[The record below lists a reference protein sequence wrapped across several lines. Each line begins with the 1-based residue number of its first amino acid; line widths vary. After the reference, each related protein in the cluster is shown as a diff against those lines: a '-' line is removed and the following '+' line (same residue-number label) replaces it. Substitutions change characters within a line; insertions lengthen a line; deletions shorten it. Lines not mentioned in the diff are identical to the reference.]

1 MSQPG
6 PGSATSERDATADT
20 GFDGSLPRSF
30 LRPALHIAL
39 LPGRSHGYD
48 LLLQIRSLGLASVD
62 LGGVYR
68 TLRAMERERTV
79 NSAWEASGLGP
90 PRRVYELTDDG
101 VDVARRHLDALRR
114 SRDLLDRL
122 IESSGLR

>member
-6 PGSATSERDATADT
+6 PGAATSEREATTDI
-20 GFDGSLPRSF
+20 GFDGSLPRF
-30 LRPALHIAL
+30 YLRSALHVAL
-39 LPGRSHGYD
+39 LPGPSHGYD
-48 LLLQIRSLGLASVD
+48 LLLQIRALGLASVD

-79 NSAWEASGLGP
+79 NSDWEASGLGP

-101 VDVARRHLDALRR
+101 LEVAVRHLDALRR

-122 IESSGLR
+122 IDASGMA